1 VRALIAVLAALLL
14 AGPAAAAAKTK
25 TITRAQALEIARR
38 EVAKSAG
45 ADFEVEEAKTQARE
59 FGWVFFYAPRAYLK
73 SHDPRDLVPGDGPLA
88 VERAGGAATFLSAG
102 VPPEVAIEQF
112 EKDWRKR
119 GARKR

>member
-1 VRALIAVLAALLL
+1 MRALIAIAAGLLL
-14 AGPAAAAAKTK
+14 AGQAAAAPRARA
-25 TITRAQALEIARR
+25 ITRAQAGEIARR

-45 ADFEVEEAKTQARE
+45 AQFVIEEEKTQARE
-59 FGWVFFYAPRAYLK
+59 FGWVFFYTPRAYLK
-73 SHDPRDLVPGDGPLA
+73 SRDPGDLVPGNGPLA

-119 GARKR
+119 SPRKR